1 MIFSE
6 LSNYNIYLCFEDGP
20 SENWRKIMEVN
31 ALAYSV
37 CAKEALQSM
46 KEKGVDDGHIV
57 NINR

>member
-1 MIFSE
+1 
-6 LSNYNIYLCFEDGP
+6 
-20 SENWRKIMEVN
+20 MEVN
-31 ALAYSV
+31 VLAYSV